1 MLLYHPQ
8 TLPLSPQKVFF
19 FVLPTHPF
27 PLPLPPTSVQTEI
40 ERVLKKVEEGSELF
54 DDLYD
59 KVIDPN
65 TGNTS
70 KYEGELKKEIKKLQ
84 RLRDQIKGWLGGAEV
99 RDKDGLTAARKLIE
113 SKVSF

>member
-8 TLPLSPQKVFF
+8 TLPLSPQKVF